1 MKNTIQVLAMVLS
14 FSAVTSNAAYAL
26 SYDKAR
32 ATIAVWKTK
41 SGKWKACGPVQ
52 CLTLSEA
59 SESKAFENVNG
70 SYDNYQEIGKSGI
83 CKVYQSLE
91 ATQSY
96 HHSAEWV
103 LGKAKC

>member
-1 MKNTIQVLAMVLS
+1 MNKFLATLFLFSAIIGTAPTSVLALS
-14 FSAVTSNAAYAL
+14 FDQSS
-26 SYDKAR
+26 

-52 CLTLSEA
+52 CLSLAEET
-59 SESKAFENVNG
+59 ESKAFEYVNG
-70 SYDNYQEIGKSGI
+70 LYSSYQEIGKSGR

-91 ATQSY
+91 KTKSF

-103 LGKAKC
+103 LDKAKC